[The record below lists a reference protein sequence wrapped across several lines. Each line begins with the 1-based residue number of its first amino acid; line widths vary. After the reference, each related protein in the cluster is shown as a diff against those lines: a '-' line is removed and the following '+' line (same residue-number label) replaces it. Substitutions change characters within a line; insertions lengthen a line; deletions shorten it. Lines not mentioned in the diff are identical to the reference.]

1 MAEEPETL
9 KDYKR
14 RFAIKCALKKH
25 SKGAPSGVYRP
36 KDSFGFT
43 DVTELLADARE
54 IEKYLNEG

>member
-1 MAEEPETL
+1 MAEEENRKIAVRRIAL
-9 KDYKR
+9 KS
-14 RFAIKCALKKH
+14 ALKKH